1 MEPMVGELPSA
12 TVLLVGLTG
21 GIGSGKSTVSALL
34 VARGAV
40 VVDADAI
47 VREVQAAGGPAY
59 EGIVSRFGPGVVA
72 PDGSLDRAA
81 LAALV
86 FADEAARAE
95 LGALTYPHVG
105 AAMAARVAAARDA
118 DPSAIV
124 VLDIPLLAERGGRE
138 AYGVAFV
145 VVVDCPVDEAVR
157 RLVALR
163 GFSEEDAKAR
173 VEAQASRAERLALAD
188 YVIDNGGPLA
198 ALEPQ
203 VEACWAWLLGLREAQ
218 AAEDTRGGS

>member
-12 TVLLVGLTG
+12 AVLLVGLTG
-21 GIGSGKSTVSALL
+21 GIGSGKSTVSTMLA
-34 VARGAV
+34 ARGAV
-40 VVDADAI
+40 VIDADAI
-47 VREVQAAGGPAY
+47 VREVQAVGGPAY

-72 PDGSLDRAA
+72 ADGSLDRAA

-86 FADEAARAE
+86 FADDAARAD

-105 AAMAARVAAARDA
+105 AAMAARVTVAREA
-118 DPSAIV
+118 DPEAIV
-124 VLDIPLLAERGGRE
+124 VLDIPLLAERGGGD
-138 AYGVAFV
+138 AYGVAAV

-163 GFSEEDAKAR
+163 GFSEDDARAR
-173 VEAQASRAERLALAD
+173 VEAQASRSQRLALAD
-188 YVIDNGGPLA
+188 YVIDNGGPME

-203 VEACWAWLLGLREAQ
+203 VEACWAWLLGLQRLHGDAGV
-218 AAEDTRGGS
+218 T